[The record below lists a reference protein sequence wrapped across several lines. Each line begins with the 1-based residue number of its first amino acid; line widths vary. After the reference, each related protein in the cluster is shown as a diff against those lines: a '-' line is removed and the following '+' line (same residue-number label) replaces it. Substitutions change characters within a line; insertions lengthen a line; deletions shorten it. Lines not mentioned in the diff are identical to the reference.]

1 MEQLNPSSVK
11 YMTETSITHR
21 KKYGQYMTPPVVSDL
36 LFQHLSFTDGQ
47 TVLDPAVG
55 TGELL
60 LATQRQNPNLKI
72 YGFDTDE
79 NILKIAKANLPNATL
94 IKHDLFDPTPL
105 QYENFFDFI
114 IGNPPYFELKKNQ
127 FNIDEFKT
135 AGGRTNIYSLF
146 FERYISLLKTGGTLA
161 YIVPPSMNAGAFFT
175 NLRKYIIANFTI
187 KFLKIVRQDNHF
199 QDAQTA
205 VQIIILTKTPDQN
218 PKNNPYIIDF
228 NTIAKGDNLPIIFT
242 DNKKLIMKHWRNK
255 KNLHEYGYKVLTGSI
270 CWNDY
275 KTVLSPTKTLN
286 NNILYYAKDVTNANI
301 IKLYEALNSRRF
313 LQTSKPAVN
322 VDSIIVNR
330 IVGGVNNPK
339 VKCALIQGEVFYA
352 ENHLNVIQALTDT
365 PKILLKEVYDR
376 LTGFSDLSQ
385 YLQALT
391 GNTQLSAK
399 ELNYLIPL

>member
-105 QYENFFDFI
+105 QYKNFFDFI